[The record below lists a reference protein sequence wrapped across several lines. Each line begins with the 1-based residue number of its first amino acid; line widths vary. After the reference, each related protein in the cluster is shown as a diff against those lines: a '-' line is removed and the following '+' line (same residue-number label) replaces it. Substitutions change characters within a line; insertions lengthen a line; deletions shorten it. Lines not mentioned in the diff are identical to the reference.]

1 VQTAPH
7 CTLLYSARRDANGCR
22 SPVVMS
28 VCVSR
33 GVLIQFL
40 EGDQVSQTLDTPKR
54 EERRGEWKMKVGE
67 RRGGVE
73 VKGGGEF

>member
-1 VQTAPH
+1 
-7 CTLLYSARRDANGCR
+7 
-22 SPVVMS
+22 MS

>member
-1 VQTAPH
+1 
-7 CTLLYSARRDANGCR
+7 
-22 SPVVMS
+22 MS

-54 EERRGEWKMKVGE
+54 EERR
-67 RRGGVE
+67 VE
-73 VKGGGEF
+73 NEGGGEERRS